1 MILGEIM
8 ALVEKPKSPET
19 IDLLLARR
27 SLSAKNMVEPAP
39 TSDELETILR
49 CGIRVPDHKK
59 LAPWRIQVVQGDA
72 RLEVGQVFADIFKKN
87 NPTASAEQIQSEAN
101 RATRAPLLLIVS
113 THITNQKVP
122 RIEQVLSG
130 GAVCQ
135 NLIIATNALG
145 YYAQWVTEWVAFDED
160 VKMGL
165 GIDAED
171 EILGYIYI
179 GSAEEAPTERER
191 PNFDDVI
198 TYR

>member
-1 MILGEIM
+1 MTIIH
-8 ALVEKPKSPET
+8 KPKSQET
-19 IDLLLARR
+19 IDLLLTRR
-27 SLSAKNMVEPAP
+27 SLSAKLMVAPAP
-39 TSDELETILR
+39 TPDELETILR
-49 CGIRVPDHKK
+49 CGMRVPDHKK
-59 LAPWRIQVVQGDA
+59 LAPWQIQVVQGDA
-72 RLEVGQVFADIFKKN
+72 RVEVGQIFADVFKKN
-87 NPTASAEQIQSEAN
+87 NPTASQEQVQSEAN
-101 RATRAPLLLIVS
+101 RPMRAPLLLIVS
-113 THITNQKVP
+113 TRITNQKVP

-160 VKMGL
+160 VKQRL

-191 PNFDDVI
+191 PNFDDIV